1 MKIQNRKAY
10 FDFEIGEKMEAGI
23 KLTGAEVKS
32 VRLGHVSLIDSFVKI
47 IGSNAMLINCHIN
60 PYQFADNTDYDS
72 KRSRKL
78 LLHKKEMLALQSK
91 IQQSNLTIIPIS
103 LYTTRNLIKVELGLA
118 RGKKKW
124 DKRKALKEK
133 AIKRE
138 EEIEQRGIKAA
149 SIK

>member
-1 MKIQNRKAY
+1 MKITNRKAF
-10 FDFEIGEKMEAGI
+10 FDYEIGEKIEAGI

-32 VRLGHVSLIDSFVKI
+32 VRAGHLTLADSFVKI
-47 IGSNAMLINCHIN
+47 IGNDAMLINCFIS
-60 PYQFADNTDYDS
+60 PYQFADNSDYDP

-91 IQQSNLTIIPIS
+91 IQQSNLTIIPVS

-133 AIKRE
+133 AMKRDIE
-138 EEIEQRGIKAA
+138 MEQRSTNTIF
-149 SIK
+149 

>member
-1 MKIQNRKAY
+1 MKITNRKAY
-10 FDFEIGEKMEAGI
+10 YDYEIGEKVEAGI

-47 IGSNAMLINCHIN
+47 IGSDAMLINCHIN
-60 PYQFADNTDYDS
+60 PYQFADNTDYDP

-91 IQQSNLTIIPIS
+91 TQQSNLTIIPVS
-103 LYTTRNLIKVELGLA
+103 LYTTRNLIKVELALA

-133 AIKRE
+133 SLKRE
-138 EEIEQRGIKAA
+138 EEEETRVKR
-149 SIK
+149 

>member
-1 MKIQNRKAY
+1 MKIQNRKAF
-10 FDFEIGEKMEAGI
+10 FDYEIGEKIEAGI

-47 IGSNAMLINCHIN
+47 IGSDAMLINCHIN
-60 PYQFADNTDYDS
+60 PYQFANNTDYDS

-91 IQQSNLTIIPIS
+91 IQQSNLTIIPVS
-103 LYTTRNLIKVELGLA
+103 LYTTRNLIKIELGLA

-133 AIKRE
+133 AMKRE
-138 EEIEQRGIKAA
+138 EEELMRGKKA
-149 SIK
+149 K